1 LPTPSGKPGA
11 AAMPHRRPGVASVQ
25 VTDGFFAG
33 RIETI
38 RRTTLEHQYR
48 NLVDT
53 GRLDAL
59 RLQWKAGDDPVP
71 HIFWDSDVAKW
82 IEAASYCLA
91 TSYDPELDLRVD
103 SVIELLGSAQQADGY
118 LNSYFSNVAP
128 QLRFTDLRDGH
139 ELYCAGH
146 LIEAAVA
153 HNEATGKRS
162 LLDIARRYAD
172 LITDTFGTGP
182 GQVPGYDGHPEI
194 ELAMVRLYESTDDQR
209 YLDAAAYFVNQRGQE
224 PYFFAEEAARRGTP
238 GYFGAEF
245 PDRDTDQAA
254 LRRFREYQQTH
265 LPVREQ
271 DTAVGHCVRAM
282 YLYSAMTDLAR
293 LRQDQSLLEAVRRL
307 WSSVV
312 ERRMYVTGAIGSSRL
327 NEGWTEDYDLP
338 NETAYN
344 ETCASIGLFLWAFR
358 IADLD
363 EDGAYIDVAER
374 ALYNGVLSGM
384 SMRGTEFFY
393 ENPLA
398 SNGSVHRQPWFGVS
412 CCPPNLAR
420 LLTSLGRYVYTAREA
435 ELRVNLFLGSEL
447 KVVLAGVRTVVRQSG
462 SYPWSGR
469 IQLEVEPDRPVEW
482 TLAVRIPAWAEGA
495 SVSVNGE
502 QYDSEASLHR
512 GFLSITRQWAA
523 GDRVVVDL
531 PLAPRRERAHPRV
544 AAAAGRVAILQ
555 GPIVHCVEGTDN
567 GEPVERILLA
577 EHAELRA
584 EPATDAILGK
594 FVRVAPTAPS
604 MPFTTIPY
612 FLWDNREPST
622 MAVWIRSGVHDEPA
636 GGEMIRTRFG
646 KAKPKL

>member
-1 LPTPSGKPGA
+1 MTP
-11 AAMPHRRPGVASVQ
+11 RRRVPLASVT

-38 RRTTLEHQYR
+38 RRTTLEHQYQ

-59 RLQWKAGDDPVP
+59 RLRWKPGDQPVP

-91 TSYDPELDLRVD
+91 TAYDPELDLRVGAAID
-103 SVIELLGSAQQADGY
+103 LLGAAQQPDGY
-118 LNSYFSNVAP
+118 LNSYYSNVAP
-128 QLRFTDLRDGH
+128 ELRFTDLRDGH

-153 HNEATGKRS
+153 HHEATGGRA

-172 LITDTFGTGP
+172 LIVETFGVGP
-182 GQVPGYDGHPEI
+182 DQVSGYDGHPEI
-194 ELAMVRLYESTDDQR
+194 ELALVRLYECTDDQR
-209 YLDAAAYFVNQRGQE
+209 YLDAAAYFVDQRGQE

-245 PDRDTDQAA
+245 PGRDSDPAA
-254 LRRFREYQQTH
+254 LRVFREYQQTH

-271 DTAVGHCVRAM
+271 ATAVGHCVRAM
-282 YLYSAMTDLAR
+282 YLYSAMTDLAQ
-293 LRQDQSLLEAVRRL
+293 LREDQTLLAAVRRL

-312 ERRMYVTGAIGSSRL
+312 ERRMYVTGAVGSSRV

-358 IADLD
+358 IADID

-398 SNGSVHRQPWFGVS
+398 SDGTVHRQPWFGVS

-420 LLTSLGRYVYTAREA
+420 LLTSLGRYVYTAKDA
-435 ELRVNLFLGSEL
+435 ELRVNLFVGSEL
-447 KVVLAGVRTVVRQSG
+447 SVVLGGVPTVVRQSG

-469 IQLEVEPDRPVEW
+469 VQIEVEPDRPAEW
-482 TLAVRIPAWAEGA
+482 TLSVRIPAWADGA

-502 QYDSEASLHR
+502 EYRSEARLRR
-512 GFLSITRQWAA
+512 GFLRITRRWAA

-531 PLAPRRERAHPRV
+531 PLTPRRERAHPRV
-544 AAAAGRVAILQ
+544 VAAAGRVAILR
-555 GPIVHCVEGTDN
+555 GPIVHCVEGVDN
-567 GEPVERILLA
+567 GDPVERLHLP
-577 EHAELRA
+577 EDVELRT
-584 EPATDAILGK
+584 EPASDATLGE
-594 FVRVAPTAPS
+594 FVSVAADTPS
-604 MPFTTIPY
+604 MPLTTVPY
-612 FLWDNREPST
+612 FLWDNRQPST
-622 MAVWIRSGVHDEPA
+622 MGVWIRSDADADDEPPSHPD
-636 GGEMIRTRFG
+636 RT
-646 KAKPKL
+646 